1 METDRAQAPAL
12 PVAWPRIP
20 PSPRSAPV
28 SDPAGTQAS
37 QDTGVS
43 TTFHPVPMGRCP
55 QECLSTPTAQ
65 VCGGQFCLHTARGF
79 PPPPRPQVPGLE
91 QSLSSLA

>member
-28 SDPAGTQAS
+28 SLTLLAPRPLRTQGS
-37 QDTGVS
+37 
-43 TTFHPVPMGRCP
+43 
-55 QECLSTPTAQ
+55 
-65 VCGGQFCLHTARGF
+65 
-79 PPPPRPQVPGLE
+79 PPPSTLYPWGGAHRSASPLLLPRYVGANFASTLQGGSHHPHAPRCRAWNKA
-91 QSLSSLA
+91 SPA